1 MTARGRRVATGA
13 ALAVGILGAVAVG
26 RKSPAV
32 SADAPAYRRLGPARA
47 AVVMTEYSDFQ
58 CPKCAEV
65 QTTIKA
71 LRAIDP
77 NRIALVFRHTPLRQ
91 HRWAVLAGQA
101 AEAAGLQGKFWE
113 YAERLFAG
121 QKEWAP
127 TPDPGPSHQPRP
139 FFLQYAHELGLDETR
154 FAADL
159 EGGVVV
165 ERVKKDKAHSDTI
178 GIPATPTV
186 FINERMLVGD
196 TQVASMGARF
206 IDRVLNP

>member
-1 MTARGRRVATGA
+1 MSLRGRRISAGA
-13 ALAVGILGAVAVG
+13 AIAVGILVAVAAG
-26 RKSPAV
+26 RKSPVV
-32 SADAPAYRRLGPARA
+32 SADAPSYRRLGPVRA

-65 QTTIKA
+65 QVTLKS

-91 HRWAVLAGQA
+91 HRWATAAGQA

-113 YAERLFAG
+113 YSERLFAR

-127 TPDPGPSHQPRP
+127 TPSPDPSHEPRT
-139 FFLQYAHELGLDETR
+139 FFLQYARELGLDEAR
-154 FAADL
+154 FSSDM
-159 EGGVVV
+159 GGTTVT
-165 ERVKKDKAHSDTI
+165 ERVKKDKAHSDAI

-186 FINERMLVGD
+186 FINDRMLVGD
-196 TQVASMGARF
+196 TQVSAMGARF
-206 IDRVLNP
+206 IDRALNP